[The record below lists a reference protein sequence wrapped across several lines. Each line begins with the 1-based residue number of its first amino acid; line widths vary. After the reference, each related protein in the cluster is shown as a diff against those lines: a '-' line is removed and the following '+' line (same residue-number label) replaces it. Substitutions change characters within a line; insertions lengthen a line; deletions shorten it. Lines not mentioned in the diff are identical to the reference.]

1 MLRRNQRGF
10 TLVELMIVVI
20 IVGIL
25 AAVAIPMYQ
34 GATERAKASEA
45 VAALGT
51 IRGAMRVYYAEHGT
65 YVNAAFIAG
74 AGVTA
79 GSILDV
85 SDNDLMG
92 RYFSSACYTFS
103 VAPAAATFTIEC
115 DGANSVAPKASEV
128 ATIVR
133 TINQFD
139 LGVYLLPPV
148 NFNSAHALPNKF
160 FEFIQ
165 ARQEFLVAQD
175 R

>member
-65 YVNAAFIAG
+65 YAIAG
-74 AGVTA
+74 VAVGDQVTDSGV
-79 GSILDV
+79 LDV
-85 SDNDLMG
+85 SDTDLLG
-92 RYFSSACYTFS
+92 RYFSTECYTFTTAVPDANS
-103 VAPAAATFTIEC
+103 FEITCT
-115 DGANSVAPKASEV
+115 GANSTAPNAGEV
-128 ATIVR
+128 AGITR
-133 TINQFD
+133 SINQD
-139 LGVYLLPPV
+139 GDI
-148 NFNSAHALPNKF
+148 S
-160 FEFIQ
+160 
-165 ARQEFLVAQD
+165 
-175 R
+175 